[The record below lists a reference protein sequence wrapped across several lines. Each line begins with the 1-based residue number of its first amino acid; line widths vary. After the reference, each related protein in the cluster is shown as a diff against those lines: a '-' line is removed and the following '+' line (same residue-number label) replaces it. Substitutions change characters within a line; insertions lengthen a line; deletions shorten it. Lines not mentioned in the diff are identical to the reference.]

1 MNKLSNLEPSDVL
14 HFFEEISQIPRTSG
28 NEKEISDWLVD
39 FAQKR
44 NLEVYR
50 DNALNV
56 IIKKPGTKG
65 YENSPAVIIQGH
77 MDMVGEK
84 SKTSTHDFL
93 KDPIALRVEGDYIYA
108 TDTTLGGDDGI
119 AIAFGL
125 AILDSNDIPHP
136 PIELLITTSEETG
149 MNGAIDLDP
158 THINGKVLLNIDAE
172 EEGVFLVSC
181 AGGVNA
187 VTSFNP
193 SYENGHSD
201 AYEIFIGGLKGGHS
215 GMEIVKQRANAVKL
229 LGRLLDKISS
239 EYQIKLSSICG
250 GAKHNAIAREA
261 SAVIVCKDLNLS
273 VLSKITEEMADTFRN
288 EYSKEDPD
296 IIIDVKQTT
305 AERNMT
311 LKDTRMLIDYI
322 TVVPDGVQTVSR
334 EIQGLVVSSLNLG
347 VLELKDGEIVFT
359 HSIRSSVR
367 SLRDEIAIR
376 VQHIARLCGGS
387 VKLLDS
393 YPEWQYNPESKVR
406 DIAVKTYKDLWGKE
420 PAIEAIHAGLECGLL
435 KEKLGELDM
444 ISFGPNLYDVHT
456 PNEHMSISSVE
467 RTYKFLKALL
477 ANLK

>member
-14 HFFEEISQIPRTSG
+14 GIFEEMSQIPRTSG

-39 FAQKR
+39 FAKKR
-44 NLEVYR
+44 NLEFYR

-56 IIKKPGTKG
+56 VIKKPGTKG

-84 SKTSTHDFL
+84 SKTSTHNFL
-93 KDPIALRVEGDYIYA
+93 KDPIALRVEGDYVYA
-108 TDTTLGGDDGI
+108 TDTTLGADDGI
-119 AIAFGL
+119 AVAYGL
-125 AILDSNDIPHP
+125 AILDSKDIPHP
-136 PIELLITTSEETG
+136 PIELLVTTSEETG

-158 THINGKVLLNIDAE
+158 SHINGKVLLNIDAE

-187 VTSFNP
+187 ITSFKP
-193 SYENGHSD
+193 TYENNHSD

-229 LGRLLDKISS
+229 LGRILDKISS
-239 EYQIKLSSICG
+239 EHQIMLASICG

-261 SAVIVCKDLNLS
+261 SAVIVCQDLNLS
-273 VLSKITEEMADTFRN
+273 KLSKIAEEMSDIFRN
-288 EYSKEDPD
+288 EYSKEDPG
-296 IIIDVKQTT
+296 IVIEVKPSK
-305 AERNMT
+305 AERNMS
-311 LKDTRMLIDYI
+311 KDDTRMLIDYI

-334 EIQGLVVSSLNLG
+334 EIEGLVVSSLNLG
-347 VLELKDGEIVFT
+347 VLETKDDEIVFT

-367 SLRDEIAIR
+367 SLRDEIALR
-376 VQHIARLCGGS
+376 VQHIARLCGGRIN
-387 VKLLDS
+387 LCDS
-393 YPEWQYNPESKVR
+393 YPEWQYNPDSKVR
-406 DIAVKTYKDLWGKE
+406 DIAIKTYKDLWGKE
-420 PAIEAIHAGLECGLL
+420 PAIAAIHAGLECGLL

-444 ISFGPNLYDVHT
+444 LSFGPNLYDVHT

>member
-1 MNKLSNLEPSDVL
+1 MNKLNNLEPSDVL
-14 HFFEEISQIPRTSG
+14 GIFEEMSQIPRTSG

-39 FAQKR
+39 FAKKR

-56 IIKKPGTKG
+56 VIKKPGTKG
-65 YENSPAVIIQGH
+65 YENSPGVIIQGH

-93 KDPIALRVEGDYIYA
+93 KDPIALRVEGDYVYA
-108 TDTTLGGDDGI
+108 TNTTLGADDGI
-119 AIAFGL
+119 AVAYGL
-125 AILDSNDIPHP
+125 AILDSKDTPHP
-136 PIELLITTSEETG
+136 PIELLVTTSEETG

-187 VTSFNP
+187 ITSFKP
-193 SYENGHSD
+193 TYDVKHSD

-239 EYQIKLSSICG
+239 EHQIKLASICG

-261 SAVIVCKDLNLS
+261 SAVIVCQELNLS
-273 VLSKITEEMADTFRN
+273 ELSKIAAEMADIFKN

-296 IIIDVKQTT
+296 IVIEVNQAA
-305 AERNMT
+305 AERSMSIN
-311 LKDTRMLIDYI
+311 DTRMLIDYI

-347 VLELKDGEIVFT
+347 VLETKDEQIVFV

-367 SLRDEIAIR
+367 SLRDEIALR
-376 VQHIARLCGGS
+376 VQHIAKLCGAS
-387 VKLLDS
+387 INLSDS
-393 YPEWQYNPESKVR
+393 YPEWQYNPDSKVR
-406 DIAVKTYKDLWGKE
+406 DMAVKTYKDLWGKE
-420 PAIEAIHAGLECGLL
+420 PAIAAIHAGLECGLL

-444 ISFGPNLYDVHT
+444 LSFGPNLYDVHT

>member
-1 MNKLSNLEPSDVL
+1 MNKLSNIEPSDVL
-14 HFFEEISQIPRTSG
+14 GIFEEMSQIPRTSG

-39 FAQKR
+39 FANKR

-50 DNALNV
+50 DSALNV
-56 IIKKPGTKG
+56 VIKKPGTKG

-93 KDPIALRVEGDYIYA
+93 KDPIALRVDGDYVYA
-108 TDTTLGGDDGI
+108 TDTTLGADDGI
-119 AIAFGL
+119 AVAYGL
-125 AILDSNDIPHP
+125 AILDSKDIPHP
-136 PIELLITTSEETG
+136 PIELLVTTSEETG

-158 THINGKVLLNIDAE
+158 SHINGKVLLNIDAE

-187 VTSFNP
+187 ITSFKP
-193 SYENGHSD
+193 IYENNHSD

-239 EYQIKLSSICG
+239 EHQIKLASIYG

-261 SAVIVCKDLNLS
+261 SAVIVGKDLNLS
-273 VLSKITEEMADTFRN
+273 ELSKIAEEMADIFKN
-288 EYSKEDPD
+288 EYSKEDPG
-296 IIIDVKQTT
+296 IVIEVNQAS
-305 AERNMT
+305 AERSMSEG
-311 LKDTRMLIDYI
+311 DTRMLIDYI
-322 TVVPDGVQTVSR
+322 TVVPDGVETVSR
-334 EIQGLVVSSLNLG
+334 EIEGLVVSSLNLG
-347 VLELKDGEIVFT
+347 VLETKDDEIVFT

-367 SLRDEIAIR
+367 SLRDEIALR
-376 VQHIARLCGGS
+376 VQHIARLCGAS
-387 VKLLDS
+387 INLCDS
-393 YPEWQYNPESKVR
+393 YPEWQYNPDSKVR

-467 RTYKFLKALL
+467 RTYKFLKTLL

>member
-1 MNKLSNLEPSDVL
+1 MKKLSNLEPSDVL
-14 HFFEEISQIPRTSG
+14 GIFEEISQIPRTSG
-28 NEKEISDWLVD
+28 NEKAISDWLVD
-39 FAQKR
+39 FAKKR

-50 DNALNV
+50 DSALNV
-56 IIKKPGTKG
+56 VIKKPGTNG

-84 SKTSTHDFL
+84 SKTSNHDFL
-93 KDPIALRVEGDYIYA
+93 KDPIALRVEGDYVYA
-108 TDTTLGGDDGI
+108 TDTTLGADDGI
-119 AIAFGL
+119 AIAYGL
-125 AILDSNDIPHP
+125 AILDSKDIPHP
-136 PIELLITTSEETG
+136 PMELLITTSEETG

-172 EEGVFLVSC
+172 EEGKFLVSC

-187 VTSFNP
+187 ITSFNP
-193 SYENGHSD
+193 IYENKHSE
-201 AYEIFIGGLKGGHS
+201 AYEISIGGLKGGHS

-229 LGRLLDKISS
+229 LGRLLDRISS
-239 EYQIKLSSICG
+239 QFQFRLASICG

-261 SAVIVCKDLNLS
+261 SAVIVCEGLNLS
-273 VLSKITEEMADTFRN
+273 ELSKISEEMTAVFRN
-288 EYSKEDPD
+288 EYNVEDPD
-296 IIIDVKQTT
+296 IIINVKHTSV
-305 AERNMT
+305 ERYMSLN
-311 LKDTRMLIDYI
+311 DTRMLIDYI
-322 TVVPDGVQTVSR
+322 TIVPDGVQTVSR
-334 EIQGLVVSSLNLG
+334 EIEGLVVSSLNLG
-347 VLELKDGEIVFT
+347 VLEIKDGQIVFT

-367 SLRDEIAIR
+367 SLRDEIALR
-376 VQHIARLCGGS
+376 VQHISELCGAS
-387 VKLLDS
+387 LSLADS

-444 ISFGPNLYDVHT
+444 ISFGPSLYDVHT